1 MQHVKIH
8 TRVRQWCKKIKQEAT
23 ENIIIHT
30 IIFTEPNQ
38 VPLQHNVALVKF
50 IKNHW
55 YEKQDNGDARW

>member
-30 IIFTEPNQ
+30 IICTEPNQ